1 MKNIT
6 EYIFEKLSEQ
16 FFRQYDSF
24 VSRLFNDAVNPTVK
38 LGDLKNG
45 EYGYFIQVSVDDA
58 TIMNEWKCKCVRDD
72 IVASSQSNYYFF
84 RQNCEPALPS
94 NIELPYRTADGR
106 HSEGIKDECEILIW
120 DPEHQLH
127 NYISV
132 VIAEGRRIKSE
143 SWLVFLVPNKENV
156 DKFKK
161 WIKEANDDG
170 TLDKLADEYIKK
182 TENENQIRIERE
194 AKWKKE
200 AAKRAAQLKKDN
212 EEKIKNMGPLKPIR
226 KSLTRL
232 YDEVEIESKHTC
244 SGFDE
249 ISKELKKH
257 DIKLSK
263 TYFDAIF
270 GEYADRDFISCT
282 LSNNGYEGDVEK
294 AFTKTWGPE
303 GASSYMDVLPEYLEI
318 SEGDGVA
325 WGIDKNGIFI
335 AIFEYEPCLVLMA
348 QTK

>member
-1 MKNIT
+1 MRNIVN
-6 EYIFEKLSEQ
+6 YIFEKLSEQ

-24 VSRLFNDAVNPTVK
+24 VSSLFNNAVNPTVK
-38 LGDLKNG
+38 LGDLKDG

-58 TIMNEWKCKCVRDD
+58 TIMNEWKCKCVRKDL
-72 IVASSQSNYYFF
+72 IASTESHYYFF

-94 NIELPYRTADGR
+94 NIKLPYVSDGR
-106 HSEGIKDECEILIW
+106 YTKGIKGEYEGLMW
-120 DPEHQLH
+120 DSESQFH

-132 VIAEGRRIKSE
+132 VIAEGREIKGE

-182 TENENQIRIERE
+182 TENEKQIRIERE
-194 AKWKKE
+194 IKLKKE
-200 AAKRAAQLKKDN
+200 AAKRAAKLKKEN

-226 KSLTRL
+226 KSLERL
-232 YDEVEIESKHTC
+232 YDEVDNESKHTC

-249 ISKELKKH
+249 ISKELKKY

-270 GEYADRDFISCT
+270 GEYADCEFVSCII
-282 LSNNGYEGDVEK
+282 SNNEYEGDVEK
-294 AFTKTWGPE
+294 EFHKTWGPK
-303 GASSYMDVLPEYLEI
+303 GASSYLDVLPEYLEI
-318 SEGDGVA
+318 HDGDGVA

-335 AIFEYEPCLVLMA
+335 AIFEYDPCLVLMA

>member
-6 EYIFEKLSEQ
+6 NYIFEKLSEQ

-24 VSRLFNDAVNPTVK
+24 VSRLFNNAVNPTVK
-38 LGDLKNG
+38 LGDLKDG

-58 TIMNEWKCKCVRDD
+58 TIMNEWKCKCVRED
-72 IVASSQSNYYFF
+72 IIASTQSDYYFF

-94 NIELPYRTADGR
+94 NIELPYNTYNVHNGCK
-106 HSEGIKDECEILIW
+106 GECEILIW
-120 DPEHQLH
+120 DSEHQLH

-132 VIAEGRRIKSE
+132 VIAEGRQIKGE

-182 TENENQIRIERE
+182 TENEKQIRIERE
-194 AKWKKE
+194 AKLKKE
-200 AAKRAAQLKKDN
+200 ATKRAAKLKKDN

-226 KSLTRL
+226 KSLARL
-232 YDEVEIESKHTC
+232 YDEVDSESEHTC

-257 DIKLSK
+257 GIKLNK
-263 TYFDAIF
+263 TYFDAVF
-270 GEYADRDFISCT
+270 GEYADCEFVSCT

-294 AFTKTWGPE
+294 AFSKTWGPE
-303 GASSYMDVLPEYLEI
+303 GASSYLDVLPEYLEI
-318 SEGDGVA
+318 QNGDGVA

-335 AIFEYEPCLVLMA
+335 AIFEYDPCLVLMA

>member
-6 EYIFEKLSEQ
+6 NYIFEKLSEQ
-16 FFRQYDSF
+16 FFKQYNGY
-24 VSRLFNDAVNPTVK
+24 VSELFNNAVNPTVK
-38 LGDLKNG
+38 LKDLKDG

-58 TIMNEWKCKCVRDD
+58 TVMNEWKCKCIRHYISNWQV
-72 IVASSQSNYYFF
+72 NYYFF

-94 NIELPYRTADGR
+94 NIELPYVSDGR
-106 HSEGIKDECEILIW
+106 YTSGHKGEFAEIQLFTRHSD
-120 DPEHQLH
+120 DDD
-127 NYISV
+127 NISV
-132 VIAEGRRIKSE
+132 VIAEGSQIKGE

-182 TENENQIRIERE
+182 TENEKQIRIERE
-194 AKWKKE
+194 AKLKKE
-200 AAKRAAQLKKDN
+200 EAKRRAQLKKDN

-226 KSLTRL
+226 KSLARL
-232 YDEVEIESKHTC
+232 YDEVDIESEHTC

-249 ISKELKKH
+249 ISKELKRH
-257 DIKLSK
+257 GIRLNK

-294 AFTKTWGPE
+294 TFSKTWGPE
-303 GASSYMDVLPEYLEI
+303 GDSSYLDVLPEYLEI
-318 SEGDGVA
+318 HDGDGVA

-335 AIFEYEPCLVLMA
+335 AIFEYDPCLVLMA

>member
-6 EYIFEKLSEQ
+6 NYIFEKLSEQ

-24 VSRLFNDAVNPTVK
+24 VSRLFNNAVNPTVK
-38 LGDLKNG
+38 LGDLKDG

-58 TIMNEWKCKCVRDD
+58 TIMNEWKCKCVRED
-72 IVASSQSNYYFF
+72 ITASSQSNYYFF

-94 NIELPYRTADGR
+94 NIKLPYSAAEFHKGCK
-106 HSEGIKDECEILIW
+106 GECEILIW
-120 DPEHQLH
+120 DSEHQMH

-132 VIAEGRRIKSE
+132 VIAEGRRIKGE

-182 TENENQIRIERE
+182 TENEKQIRIERE
-194 AKWKKE
+194 TKLKKE
-200 AAKRAAQLKKDN
+200 AAQRAAKLKKDN

-226 KSLTRL
+226 KSLARL
-232 YDEVEIESKHTC
+232 YDEVDIESTHTC

-249 ISKELKKH
+249 ISKELKRH
-257 DIKLSK
+257 GIKLSK
-263 TYFDAIF
+263 TYFEAIF
-270 GEYADRDFISCT
+270 GKYADFDFISCT

-294 AFTKTWGPE
+294 AFNKTWGPE
-303 GASSYMDVLPEYLEI
+303 GASSYLDVLPEYLEI
-318 SEGDGVA
+318 QNGDGVA

-335 AIFEYEPCLVLMA
+335 AIFEYDPCLVLMA